1 MINLAKKL
9 EQIDGKGY
17 KAYKQIQG
25 SYKFPDFELLIDY
38 VQGDPFASPSKIRI
52 LIARSKT
59 AFLQK
64 WTNSRQRKIRCE
76 DMIVREVFQAIS
88 NLKNN
93 VRGSGKSGLIM
104 IDKPG
109 QKVLERTAVQ
119 IGENDITVCLS
130 IGLPAKGRTILGKE
144 AKKIFFQLLPEI
156 LRHSVFSVKG
166 KDIEGAIQLCDQQ
179 MAIRSYMKERGIIA
193 FIANNSIL
201 PRASGVSDQP
211 LKGAVPFQSPKEME
225 VSIPVPHRQ
234 EPLKGMAIY
243 KGITLIV
250 GGGYHG
256 KSTLLKALEHG
267 VYDHIEGDGREFV
280 LTDRSACK
288 IRAEDG
294 RSIKKVDISA
304 FINNLPFQK
313 STKSFSTENAS
324 GSTSQAANI
333 MEMLEAGA
341 KTLLID
347 EDTSAT
353 NFMIRDARMQA
364 LIHKEH
370 EPITPF
376 IDKVLQLKHDFD
388 VSTILV
394 MGGSGDY
401 FSVAD
406 RVIKMDHYKPY
417 DVTHEAKQ
425 IACQIKTGRKHEGGE
440 KFGEWK
446 LRIPESGSLN
456 SRKGKKSKIACRLSE
471 IQYGLEKIDL
481 SYVEQLVDESQTR
494 MIGEILSYIERTNL
508 FDRRLTVSQL
518 LDFVENKINQDGLQS
533 FSVHYGHQGELAYV
547 RRFELAAALNRIR
560 ALKIRE

>member
-130 IGLPAKGRTILGKE
+130 IGLPAQGRTILGKE

-166 KDIEGAIQLCDQQ
+166 KDIESAIQLCDQQ

-376 IDKVLQLKHDFD
+376 IDKVLQLKQDFD

>member
-130 IGLPAKGRTILGKE
+130 IGLPAQGRTILGKE

-425 IACQIKTGRKHEGGE
+425 IAFQIKTGRKHEGGE

-533 FSVHYGHQGELAYV
+533 FSAHHGHQGELAYV

>member
-130 IGLPAKGRTILGKE
+130 IGLPAQGRTILGKE

-376 IDKVLQLKHDFD
+376 VDKVLQLKQDFD

-533 FSVHYGHQGELAYV
+533 FSAHHGHQGELAYV

>member
-59 AFLQK
+59 AFLHK

-156 LRHSVFSVKG
+156 LRHSVFSVKE

-406 RVIKMDHYKPY
+406 RVIKLDHYKPY

-533 FSVHYGHQGELAYV
+533 FSAHHGHQGELAYV

>member
-88 NLKNN
+88 NLKSN

-130 IGLPAKGRTILGKE
+130 IGLPAQGRTILGKE

-166 KDIEGAIQLCDQQ
+166 KDIESAIQLCDQQ

-533 FSVHYGHQGELAYV
+533 FSAHHGHQGELAYV

>member
-130 IGLPAKGRTILGKE
+130 IGLPAQGRTILGKE

-533 FSVHYGHQGELAYV
+533 FSAHHGHQGELAYV

>member
-166 KDIEGAIQLCDQQ
+166 KDIESAIQLCDQQ

-376 IDKVLQLKHDFD
+376 IDKVLQLKQDFD

-533 FSVHYGHQGELAYV
+533 FSAHHGHQGELSYV

>member
-130 IGLPAKGRTILGKE
+130 IGLPAQGRTILGKE

-250 GGGYHG
+250 GGGDR
-256 KSTLLKALEHG
+256 KS
-267 VYDHIEGDGREFV
+267 VV
-280 LTDRSACK
+280 
-288 IRAEDG
+288 
-294 RSIKKVDISA
+294 
-304 FINNLPFQK
+304 
-313 STKSFSTENAS
+313 
-324 GSTSQAANI
+324 
-333 MEMLEAGA
+333 
-341 KTLLID
+341 
-347 EDTSAT
+347 
-353 NFMIRDARMQA
+353 
-364 LIHKEH
+364 
-370 EPITPF
+370 
-376 IDKVLQLKHDFD
+376 
-388 VSTILV
+388 
-394 MGGSGDY
+394 
-401 FSVAD
+401 
-406 RVIKMDHYKPY
+406 
-417 DVTHEAKQ
+417 
-425 IACQIKTGRKHEGGE
+425 
-440 KFGEWK
+440 
-446 LRIPESGSLN
+446 
-456 SRKGKKSKIACRLSE
+456 
-471 IQYGLEKIDL
+471 
-481 SYVEQLVDESQTR
+481 
-494 MIGEILSYIERTNL
+494 
-508 FDRRLTVSQL
+508 
-518 LDFVENKINQDGLQS
+518 
-533 FSVHYGHQGELAYV
+533 
-547 RRFELAAALNRIR
+547 
-560 ALKIRE
+560 

>member
-130 IGLPAKGRTILGKE
+130 IGLPAQGRTILGKE

-376 IDKVLQLKHDFD
+376 IDKVLQLKQDFD

-533 FSVHYGHQGELAYV
+533 FSAHHGHQGELAYV

>member
-130 IGLPAKGRTILGKE
+130 IGLPAQGRTILGKE

-166 KDIEGAIQLCDQQ
+166 KDIESAIQLCDQQ

-533 FSVHYGHQGELAYV
+533 FSAHHGHQGELAYV

>member
-119 IGENDITVCLS
+119 IGEHDITVCLS
-130 IGLPAKGRTILGKE
+130 IGLPAQGRTILGKE

-156 LRHSVFSVKG
+156 LRHSVFSVKE

-179 MAIRSYMKERGIIA
+179 MAIRSYMNERGIIA

-533 FSVHYGHQGELAYV
+533 FSAHHGHQGELAYV

>member
-533 FSVHYGHQGELAYV
+533 FSAHHGHQGELAYV

>member
-518 LDFVENKINQDGLQS
+518 LDFVEDKINQDGLQS
-533 FSVHYGHQGELAYV
+533 FSAHHGHQGELAYV
-547 RRFELAAALNRIR
+547 RRFELTAALNRIR

>member
-376 IDKVLQLKHDFD
+376 IDKVLQLKQDFD

-533 FSVHYGHQGELAYV
+533 FSAHHGHQGELAYV

>member
-88 NLKNN
+88 NMKNN

-130 IGLPAKGRTILGKE
+130 IGLPAQGRTILGKE

>member
-25 SYKFPDFELLIDY
+25 SYRFPDFELLIDY

-119 IGENDITVCLS
+119 IGENEITVCLS

-166 KDIEGAIQLCDQQ
+166 KDIECAIQLCDQQ

-256 KSTLLKALEHG
+256 KSTLLKVLEHG

-376 IDKVLQLKHDFD
+376 IDKVLQLKQDFD

-533 FSVHYGHQGELAYV
+533 FSAHHGHQGELAYV

>member
-88 NLKNN
+88 NMKNN

-130 IGLPAKGRTILGKE
+130 IGLPAQGRTILGKE

-376 IDKVLQLKHDFD
+376 IDKVLQLKQDFD

-533 FSVHYGHQGELAYV
+533 FSAHHGHQGELAYV

>member
-130 IGLPAKGRTILGKE
+130 IGLPAQGRTILGKE

-211 LKGAVPFQSPKEME
+211 LKGVVPFQSPKEME

-376 IDKVLQLKHDFD
+376 IDKVLQLKQDFD

-533 FSVHYGHQGELAYV
+533 FSAHHGHQGELAYV

>member
-130 IGLPAKGRTILGKE
+130 IGLPAQGRTILGKE

-440 KFGEWK
+440 RFGEWK

-518 LDFVENKINQDGLQS
+518 LDFVEDKINQEGLQS
-533 FSVHYGHQGELAYV
+533 FSAHHGHQGELAYV

>member
-130 IGLPAKGRTILGKE
+130 IGLPAQGRTILGKE

-333 MEMLEAGA
+333 VEMLEAGA

-376 IDKVLQLKHDFD
+376 IDKVLQLKQDFD

-533 FSVHYGHQGELAYV
+533 FSAHHSHQGELAYV

-560 ALKIRE
+560 ALKIWE